1 MAVDEVLV
9 VLNNGGLF
17 HNTGELDEDTFKNL
31 DEAFCYWNE
40 FRPEYTIVTGGHSF
54 EGRLMSSAMK
64 EYFAARGI
72 PQNQILE
79 ERRPSRDTFENI
91 EGVLPIL
98 HEVKPHKIVLITTGI
113 HIDRAVKSFSLYLK
127 AENLEIEITPWPS
140 TQKNTPL
147 TIWEKGAR
155 LVYAL
160 DPGGMGKSPLYQ
172 LARWFLFRSAN
183 VPR

>member
-31 DEAFCYWNE
+31 EEAFCYWNE
-40 FRPEYTIVTGGHSF
+40 FRPENTIVTGGHSF

-64 EYFAARGI
+64 EYLMTLGI

-98 HEVKPHKIVLITTGI
+98 REVKPHKIVLITTGI
-113 HIDRAVKSFSLYLK
+113 HMTRAVKSFSLYFEE
-127 AENLEIEITPWPS
+127 ENLKIEIDPLPS
-140 TQKNTPL
+140 TPQDIRL
-147 TIWEKGAR
+147 SAWEKGAR

-172 LARWFLFRSAN
+172 LARWFLFRQCN